1 MKSRN
6 TTTFF
11 LNGEKTAVT
20 GADNS
25 LMLADYLRE
34 RRGLVGTKI
43 VCAEGD
49 CGACTVLVTKKS
61 RDGKKSSAFQSINS
75 CIARVP
81 QLDGLSVVTV
91 EGLSQ
96 EQHSQCSV
104 QKAVYEAHGSQCGF
118 CTPGFIMALSELV
131 DRRKQSGHSNLS
143 EKEIKNALTGNLC
156 RCTGYDAIIRG
167 ASSINPS
174 QAEDLEK
181 RYCSKQIER
190 ELQGVR
196 KTPLVIETEH
206 FSLAAPTRAS
216 EVTTWLKKGYRPL
229 SGGTDFGVQVNKF
242 KTDDT
247 KVLSLHLVEK
257 ADVITVSSNRVSIGV
272 RVTFAELRRAIEKRF
287 PEFASYLDIFAS
299 PQIKNTASVVGNI
312 ANGSPIGDSI
322 PALMA
327 CDAIVVIQSGAKKR
341 KLELSKLYLGY
352 RKLALKRGEWI
363 SGIEFQIPDKKT
375 TVQFLKSSQR
385 KDLDISAVN
394 GALWIERGAG
404 GKISKARLA
413 VGGVGAT
420 VLRIAAVEE
429 KLQGAKLSAD
439 LRASV
444 VEALQKSI
452 TPLSDVRGTSA
463 FRRVIVGN
471 WLNETLKKIEFEARG
486 VRS

>member
-1 MKSRN
+1 MKSRS
-6 TTTFF
+6 TTTFY
-11 LNGEKTAVT
+11 LNGEKTEVA
-20 GADNS
+20 GIDNS

-34 RRGLVGTKI
+34 RRALTGTKI

-49 CGACTVLVTKKS
+49 CGACTVLVTKKT
-61 RDGKKSSAFQSINS
+61 RGKKTSAFQAINS

-91 EGLSQ
+91 EGVTRE
-96 EQHSQCSV
+96 EQSHCSV
-104 QKAVYEAHGSQCGF
+104 QKAVYDAHGSQCGF

-131 DRRKQSGHSNLS
+131 DKRRCAGRSKLGEQ
-143 EKEIKNALTGNLC
+143 EIKNALTGNLC
-156 RCTGYDAIIRG
+156 RCTGYEAIIRG
-167 ASSINPS
+167 ASAIDPT

-181 RYCSKQIER
+181 RYGNPRILR
-190 ELQGVR
+190 ELVGVR
-196 KTPLVIETEH
+196 KKPLLIETEH
-206 FSLAAPTRAS
+206 FSLVAPVRALDVS
-216 EVTTWLKKGYRPL
+216 TWLKKGYRPL

-242 KTDDT
+242 KTEDT
-247 KVLSLHLVEK
+247 RVLSLHLIERS
-257 ADVITVSSNRVSIGV
+257 DEIRVSANRVSIGV
-272 RVTFAELRRAIEKRF
+272 RVTFAELRRAIEKKF

-299 PQIKNTASVVGNI
+299 PQIKNTASIVGNV

-327 CDAIVVIQSGAKKR
+327 CDANVVIQNGARKR
-341 KLELSKLYLGY
+341 KLPLSSLYLGY

-363 SGIEFQIPDKKT
+363 TGIEFQIPNKKT

-404 GKISKARLA
+404 GKITQARLA

-420 VLRIAAVEE
+420 VLRIGAVE
-429 KLQGAKLSAD
+429 KILRGAKLSAS
-439 LRASV
+439 LRSQSV
-444 VEALQKSI
+444 DALQKSI

-471 WLNETLKKIEFEARG
+471 WLNETLKKIEFQGSEAR
-486 VRS
+486 S